1 MIQSTLF
8 VVALSYLLKHIRN
21 RSNFKKELII
31 PAIAFLCTKY
41 VFGDWDK
48 GYTWTSSDML
58 FAVYVLA
65 VSYFTVTIKI

>member
-48 GYTWTSSDML
+48 GYTWTPSDML

>member
-8 VVALSYLLKHIRN
+8 VIALSYLLKHIRN

-31 PAIAFLCTKY
+31 PAIALLCTKY

-48 GYTWTSSDML
+48 GYTWTPSDML
-58 FAVYVLA
+58 FAAYVVA